1 MKRLPEVVSTLSREE
16 TELTG
21 KKPVDAIYCQEK
33 AVYAKSST
41 THSRPVGL
49 SEKRLGSSKNEV
61 SLPPASWEVV
71 EEEQLEPIG

>member
-1 MKRLPEVVSTLSREE
+1 MKRLPEVVLTLSREE
-16 TELTG
+16 TELTE

-49 SEKRLGSSKNEV
+49 SEKRLGFSKNEV
-61 SLPPASWEVV
+61 SLPPASWEAV
-71 EEEQLEPIG
+71 EEEKLESIG